1 MELLCFF
8 AGLFLG
14 IFAGL
19 FCISLMKTA
28 SESDI
33 SMQKQAEKHL
43 NNHQEQS

>member
-19 FCISLMKTA
+19 FCMSLMKTA
-28 SESDI
+28 SESDN
-33 SMQKQAEKHL
+33 SMQEQAEKHF
-43 NNHQEQS
+43 NKQKKQR

>member
-19 FCISLMKTA
+19 FCMSLMKTA
-28 SESDI
+28 SDSDI
-33 SMQKQAEKHL
+33 SMQEQAEKHF
-43 NNHQEQS
+43 NNQQKER

>member
-19 FCISLMKTA
+19 FCMSLMKTA

-33 SMQKQAEKHL
+33 SMQEQAEKHF
-43 NNHQEQS
+43 NKQKKER